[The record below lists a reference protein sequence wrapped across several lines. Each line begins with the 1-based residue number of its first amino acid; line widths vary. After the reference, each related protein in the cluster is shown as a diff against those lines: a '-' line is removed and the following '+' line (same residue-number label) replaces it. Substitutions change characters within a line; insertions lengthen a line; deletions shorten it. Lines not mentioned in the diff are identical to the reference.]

1 MSEHHGGRAQ
11 GAAGCHSCWH
21 SRIILPS
28 HYSCRP
34 QHARDIDASG
44 RCGLGARRPAAAAA
58 ARYRYPCSRVSRGH
72 CGTAM
77 SEAEPAPAAQMEPE
91 LELELTAADALLL
104 EAAVTGS
111 LARIDRKGKRMRPSP
126 TALKLVARD
135 RNRVAP
141 KATGGFATAR
151 AAAGVLAV
159 SGHQQKATPDSGK
172 GARPRAER
180 SPRSPIVHRRHLKF
194 GAVSD
199 SAQSPVHHARLG
211 GSGLATGS
219 PPPAPL
225 QPARTGVRI
234 GLSGARSRS
243 PVRTD
248 KEEELA
254 SGGGTHI

>member
-1 MSEHHGGRAQ
+1 M
-11 GAAGCHSCWH
+11 
-21 SRIILPS
+21 
-28 HYSCRP
+28 
-34 QHARDIDASG
+34 
-44 RCGLGARRPAAAAA
+44 RR
-58 ARYRYPCSRVSRGH
+58 
-72 CGTAM
+72 
-77 SEAEPAPAAQMEPE
+77 
-91 LELELTAADALLL
+91 LTL
-104 EAAVTGS
+104 
-111 LARIDRKGKRMRPSP
+111 RKGKRMRPSP

-234 GLSGARSRS
+234 GLSVRGSIAISGPNGQRGGEWRRNPHLRRTVHGAGVATRQRLGILMKSDVVGWRPLLTGGTTAFLSTFLFSFSLREHTRSGNRGL
-243 PVRTD
+243 
-248 KEEELA
+248 LA
-254 SGGGTHI
+254 SIALFVVAHVAHGHERCSRRSVIAPLA

>member
-1 MSEHHGGRAQ
+1 MAK
-11 GAAGCHSCWH
+11 AAPKKRCWN
-21 SRIILPS
+21 
-28 HYSCRP
+28 CRP
-34 QHARDIDASG
+34 REGASRSDGAHA
-44 RCGLGARRPAAAAA
+44 
-58 ARYRYPCSRVSRGH
+58 
-72 CGTAM
+72 T
-77 SEAEPAPAAQMEPE
+77 
-91 LELELTAADALLL
+91 
-104 EAAVTGS
+104 
-111 LARIDRKGKRMRPSP
+111 IDRKGKRMRPSP

>member
-1 MSEHHGGRAQ
+1 V
-11 GAAGCHSCWH
+11 
-21 SRIILPS
+21 
-28 HYSCRP
+28 
-34 QHARDIDASG
+34 
-44 RCGLGARRPAAAAA
+44 ARRRWAAL
-58 ARYRYPCSRVSRGH
+58 PLFSSG
-72 CGTAM
+72 
-77 SEAEPAPAAQMEPE
+77 AEPWQRCCCAPLRRRESAICAAPRPADPTGLMRR
-91 LELELTAADALLL
+91 LTA
-104 EAAVTGS
+104 
-111 LARIDRKGKRMRPSP
+111 RGKECDQRRRRSNSWRAIE
-126 TALKLVARD
+126 TAWRQKR
-135 RNRVAP
+135 R
-141 KATGGFATAR
+141 GGFATAR

-248 KEEELA
+248 KEEA

>member
-1 MSEHHGGRAQ
+1 MPVVAV
-11 GAAGCHSCWH
+11 
-21 SRIILPS
+21 PS
-28 HYSCRP
+28 WRVEP
-34 QHARDIDASG
+34 TPNQPT
-44 RCGLGARRPAAAAA
+44 GLM
-58 ARYRYPCSRVSRGH
+58 RG
-72 CGTAM
+72 
-77 SEAEPAPAAQMEPE
+77 
-91 LELELTAADALLL
+91 LTA
-104 EAAVTGS
+104 
-111 LARIDRKGKRMRPSP
+111 RGKECDHRRRRSNSWRAIE
-126 TALKLVARD
+126 TAWRQKR
-135 RNRVAP
+135 R
-141 KATGGFATAR
+141 GGFATAR

>member
-1 MSEHHGGRAQ
+1 M
-11 GAAGCHSCWH
+11 
-21 SRIILPS
+21 
-28 HYSCRP
+28 RP
-34 QHARDIDASG
+34 DR
-44 RCGLGARRPAAAAA
+44 A
-58 ARYRYPCSRVSRGH
+58 ARAAWSAAPGPQRLVRRAWSAQYPADPTGLMRR
-72 CGTAM
+72 
-77 SEAEPAPAAQMEPE
+77 
-91 LELELTAADALLL
+91 LTA
-104 EAAVTGS
+104 
-111 LARIDRKGKRMRPSP
+111 RGKECDHRRRRSNSWRAIE
-126 TALKLVARD
+126 TAWRQKR
-135 RNRVAP
+135 R
-141 KATGGFATAR
+141 GGFATAR

-248 KEEELA
+248 KEEA

>member
-1 MSEHHGGRAQ
+1 MISDGR
-11 GAAGCHSCWH
+11 
-21 SRIILPS
+21 
-28 HYSCRP
+28 
-34 QHARDIDASG
+34 
-44 RCGLGARRPAAAAA
+44 
-58 ARYRYPCSRVSRGH
+58 
-72 CGTAM
+72 
-77 SEAEPAPAAQMEPE
+77 
-91 LELELTAADALLL
+91 ADAL
-104 EAAVTGS
+104 ESCSS
-111 LARIDRKGKRMRPSP
+111 LYVDPASRSDGAHATIDRKGKRMRPSP

-225 QPARTGVRI
+225 QLARTGVRI